1 MRAKLVPTYSAIPTG
16 ADELVHASP
25 KGITKLL
32 VRWQGGDAEALN
44 SLIPMVYGELHDLAR
59 RHLSRE
65 REGHTL
71 QSTALVNEVYM
82 RLLGQGLA
90 VENRTHFFAVS
101 SHLMRQIL
109 VDYAR
114 KHRAQKRGDGF
125 ERVTLSEA
133 EALLPQA
140 KNLDLLALDDAL
152 HALERAD
159 PQLTKIVELRF
170 FGGLSIEEA
179 AQVLGVSPSTVKR
192 EWALARALL
201 HRELK
206 EPRLSPGSEAIRHA
220 RSAPGTE
227 REDER

>member
-1 MRAKLVPTYSAIPTG
+1 MLPAKQ
-16 ADELVHASP
+16 
-25 KGITKLL
+25 KGITDLL
-32 VRWQGGDAEALN
+32 VRWRSGDAEALN
-44 SLIPMVYGELHDLAR
+44 ALIPLVHGELHRLAR
-59 RHLSRE
+59 HHLRRE

-71 QSTALVNEVYM
+71 QSTALVNEVYL

-114 KHRAQKRGDGF
+114 RRRAEKRGDGF

-140 KNLDLLALDDAL
+140 RAVDLLALDDAL
-152 HALERAD
+152 EELGRAD

-170 FGGLSIEEA
+170 FGGLSIEESA
-179 AQVLGVSPSTVKR
+179 VALGVSQSTVKR
-192 EWALARALL
+192 EWATARAWL
-201 HRELK
+201 HRELTQT
-206 EPRLSPGSEAIRHA
+206 
-220 RSAPGTE
+220 APGP
-227 REDER
+227 